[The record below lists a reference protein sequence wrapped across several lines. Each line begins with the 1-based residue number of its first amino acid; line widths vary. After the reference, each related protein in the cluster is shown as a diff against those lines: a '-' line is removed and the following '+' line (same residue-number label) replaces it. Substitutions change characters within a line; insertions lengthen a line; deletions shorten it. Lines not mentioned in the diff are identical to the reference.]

1 MPKRNE
7 NTNWLAKLRFNSWEL
22 EILLVGFVL
31 VVLLQVP
38 DRIERWI
45 TITNI
50 SLSPLTNTSDFIMN
64 VMILPVLTLSL
75 SVVIHIMILSL
86 IFYLILR
93 AFWIAII
100 GISSAFPD
108 GININSLSFFK
119 KYNNKISKI
128 NLEDP
133 SI

>member
-1 MPKRNE
+1 MSKRNE

-86 IFYLILR
+86 IFYLILQTQ
-93 AFWIAII
+93 
-100 GISSAFPD
+100 SSYQVQMYLVNHYLIHPNPSLNLLNPD
-108 GININSLSFFK
+108 
-119 KYNNKISKI
+119 KIQQ
-128 NLEDP
+128 
-133 SI
+133 